1 MSWLE
6 PGAILAGLLAAIQES
21 APQAAFTAA
30 EAAARPE
37 VVQRG
42 FRFLTAAYSV
52 VWVILA
58 VYLLTLSI
66 RQRRLALQIR
76 RLRDRLGL

>member
-1 MSWLE
+1 MSWPE
-6 PGAILAGLLAAIQES
+6 PSALVTAVLAAIQDA
-21 APQAAFTAA
+21 APPTTFTAA

-42 FRFLTAAYSV
+42 MRFLTVAYNV

-58 VYLLTLSI
+58 AYLLSLSI
-66 RQRRLALQIR
+66 RQRRLAQQIR
-76 RLRDRLGL
+76 RIRERLGI

>member
-1 MSWLE
+1 MNCPE
-6 PGAILAGLLAAIQES
+6 PGALLSGLLAAIQEA
-21 APQAAFTAA
+21 APQATFTAA
-30 EAAARPE
+30 DAAARPE

-66 RQRRLALQIR
+66 RQRRLAQQIR
-76 RLRDRLGL
+76 RLRERLGL